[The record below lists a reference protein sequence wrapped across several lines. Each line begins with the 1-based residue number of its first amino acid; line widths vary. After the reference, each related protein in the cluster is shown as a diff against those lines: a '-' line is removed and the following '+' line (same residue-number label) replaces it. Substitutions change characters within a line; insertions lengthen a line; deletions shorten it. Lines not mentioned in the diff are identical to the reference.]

1 MTNLLYLTS
10 EVIIKRERKRRE
22 KRLRGERKTE
32 RERQRVRGGRRTGRE
47 KQTEFRLPDRAV
59 WSSPSETLHR
69 HCETSRESQRVRAD
83 MTV

>member
-1 MTNLLYLTS
+1 MRS
-10 EVIIKRERKRRE
+10 RSGAE
-22 KRLRGERKTE
+22 KE
-32 RERQRVRGGRRTGRE
+32 RE
-47 KQTEFRLPDRAV
+47 KQTELRLPDRAV

>member
-1 MTNLLYLTS
+1 MDLN
-10 EVIIKRERKRRE
+10 ERKIE
-22 KRLRGERKTE
+22 CDGGGGEWE
-32 RERQRVRGGRRTGRE
+32 GGQRGRE
-47 KQTEFRLPDRAV
+47 PELRLPDRAV